1 MRCFFLLLSTV
12 LIAIVAN
19 PIQTIPDDSSL
30 VLNDASDP
38 AIAQGSISSTVSGCA
53 LSSSM
58 NGEFDGDIQ
67 KRFQEK
73 KVCPVETNPKTQG
86 QPPSVE
92 PHRSTNENNPCQDP
106 VPNYLTCGGTEF
118 YDPDEPRK
126 HLIAIVLNCDHGE
139 PFKFS
144 NIKLS

>member
-1 MRCFFLLLSTV
+1 MRYLFLLISTV
-12 LIAIVAN
+12 SIAIVAN
-19 PIQTIPDDSSL
+19 PIQTISDDSSL

-38 AIAQGSISSTVSGCA
+38 VISQDSISSTVPGCA
-53 LSSSM
+53 LSSSTD
-58 NGEFDGDIQ
+58 GVFDGDIQ

-73 KVCPVETNPKTQG
+73 TFCPVDSNPKTQG
-86 QPPSVE
+86 QPPSTE

-118 YDPDEPRK
+118 YDPDDPRK

-139 PFKFS
+139 PF
-144 NIKLS
+144 